1 MADGLGAIQLT
12 CKAVDKVVDSNFNPL
27 FSFGRT
33 ISLRKR
39 AVNYGVGRNI
49 AVSRDS

>member
-12 CKAVDKVVDSNFNPL
+12 RQAVDRIFKPL
-27 FSFGRT
+27 FSFGKT

-39 AVNYGVGRNI
+39 AVNYTFRITHVG
-49 AVSRDS
+49 

>member
-12 CKAVDKVVDSNFNPL
+12 RKAVDKAVDRIFKPL
-27 FSFGRT
+27 FSFGKT